1 MDGCRERRLGR
12 VVLAAP
18 QLLEAAPD
26 VVEVHHARQSTTDR
40 AAQWPSSPGPRH
52 STGADVPRESAHSS
66 QAGCSCAPQTCD
78 AQSKKSSAQT
88 SRSRHM
94 SSRVVNTPVACSLD
108 GANGWDHAVV
118 DIDDGFLQPLEGGLN
133 ETEKNRVEIV
143 DIVGFNADL
152 P

>member
-1 MDGCRERRLGR
+1 MCRGR
-12 VVLAAP
+12 
-18 QLLEAAPD
+18 
-26 VVEVHHARQSTTDR
+26 
-40 AAQWPSSPGPRH
+40 
-52 STGADVPRESAHSS
+52 SAHSS

-118 DIDDGFLQPLEGGLN
+118 DIDGGFLQPLEGGLH
-133 ETEKNRVEIV
+133 ETDKLCVEIV
-143 DIVGFNADL
+143 DIVGFNANL